1 MGDGGPADTT
11 SSSRGQPSAV
21 TASSSLSSG
30 RQPRTH
36 RPGQLSL
43 QQHAQRDQRV
53 GWLTSSGTTGTAGD
67 GGAPATVPLA
77 THHLQRKRPPLR
89 CLLASSHRIG
99 VQASSY
105 CSSTASL
112 TDGSA
117 GCVYTQRA
125 TCHAESSTNAAKNC
139 FQRCH
144 KSHKLRQVACM
155 RLIYALVPVQGQM
168 TCTRPKTL
176 VTSQEC
182 LCAAI

>member
-1 MGDGGPADTT
+1 MVGAVVMVVGVVAVVVSGVELLGDGGPAGTT

-53 GWLTSSGTTGTAGD
+53 GWLTSSGTTGAAGD

-105 CSSTASL
+105 GSSTAST

-117 GCVYTQRA
+117 GCVYIQRA
-125 TCHAESSTNAAKNC
+125 TCHAECSTNAAKPGNSAG
-139 FQRCH
+139 FLH
-144 KSHKLRQVACM
+144 SA
-155 RLIYALVPVQGQM
+155 G
-168 TCTRPKTL
+168 
-176 VTSQEC
+176 
-182 LCAAI
+182 